1 MKHRFL
7 GRADYIDTF
16 EAMKAFTRDRDASTP
31 DELWLLEHDPIFTQG
46 ISGKEEHLLSP
57 GNIPVVNIDRG
68 GQVTYHGP
76 GQCVAYVLLDIRR
89 AGLSVRGLVSAIELA
104 VTRLLARYAIEAVA
118 NPRAPGVYVNGRKI
132 AALGLKVSRGRCYHG
147 VALNVDMDL
156 TPFAMINPC
165 GYPGLEVVSMASLTG
180 RTDLDQWA
188 IGHELLNCLEQA
200 FAGAEPA

>member
-31 DELWLLEHDPIFTQG
+31 DELWLLEHDPVFTQG
-46 ISGKEEHLLSP
+46 ISGKAEHLLVP
-57 GNIPVVNIDRG
+57 GSIPVVNIDRG

-76 GQCVAYVLLDIRR
+76 GQCVVYVLLDIRR

-104 VTRLLARYAIEAVA
+104 VTRLLARYAIDAVA
-118 NPRAPGVYVNGRKI
+118 NPRAPGVYVDGRKI

-165 GYPGLEVVSMASLTG
+165 GYPGLEVISMASLTG

-188 IGHELLNCLEQA
+188 IGNELLNCLEQA